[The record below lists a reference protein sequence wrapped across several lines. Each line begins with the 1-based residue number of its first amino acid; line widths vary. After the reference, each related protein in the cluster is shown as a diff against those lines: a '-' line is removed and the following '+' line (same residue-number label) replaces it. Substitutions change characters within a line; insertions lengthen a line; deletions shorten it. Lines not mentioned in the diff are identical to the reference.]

1 MRFKVFFILFY
12 LFPQLISAQEQIKV
26 RLFTG
31 YELKS
36 LVITP
41 ITGTYYLVCNN
52 DTVKQ
57 INKLEI
63 VNIYTNEDSLI
74 SKQWLTYLCSSDTM
88 ELIPVSK
95 FSYLRIKSIDPDI
108 KVRYYDGTFYLWIDS
123 ISHNIIVVNKT
134 NLETYIAGVVESEIG
149 SNSNLPLEY
158 LKAQAVISRTYAIK
172 NIGAYAELGYDL
184 CDNVNCQAYYGKSIK
199 NRKVIKAVNATK
211 GLVIVD
217 SSLNVINSF
226 FHSNSGGETAPSYL
240 VWNDTLDYLAAVT
253 DSFCLTGRNYRW
265 NFKIKKTI
273 WLDYLKQKGIILPAE
288 YNFSMK
294 MPHRIKY
301 WEFKNGLAV
310 KVTDIRKDWGLK
322 SAFFDV
328 YDDGTTLSFFGRGFG
343 HGVGLSQEGALNMA
357 KKGFNFREIL
367 SFYYNNI
374 RIVPYHDVMKRVN
387 SKE

>member
-1 MRFKVFFILFY
+1 MRFQVFFILFY
-12 LFPQLISAQEQIKV
+12 LFTQLTAAQVQIKV

-41 ITGTYYLVCNN
+41 IVGSYYLVCHN
-52 DTVKQ
+52 DTVKS

-63 VNIYTNEDSLI
+63 INIYTNADSLI
-74 SKQWLTYLCSSDTM
+74 GKQWLTYLCASDTIK
-88 ELIPVSK
+88 LIPASK

-108 KVRYYDGTFYLWIDS
+108 KVRYYDGSFHLWIDA
-123 ISHNIIVVNKT
+123 ISHNIVVVNQT

-172 NIGAYAELGYDL
+172 NIGTYSEQGFDL
-184 CDNVNCQAYYGKSIK
+184 CDNVNCQAYYGKAIK
-199 NRKVIKAVNATK
+199 NRKAIQAVNATK

-217 SSLNVINSF
+217 TSLNLINSF

-240 VWNDTLDYLAAVT
+240 VWSDTLDYLVAVT
-253 DSFCLTGRNYRW
+253 DSFCMTGKNYRW
-265 NFKIKKTI
+265 RFQIKKTI
-273 WLDYLKQKGIILPAE
+273 WLDYLKQKGIVLPAS

-328 YDDGTTLSFFGRGFG
+328 YDDGTTLLFFGRGFG

-357 KKGFNFREIL
+357 RKGFNFREIL

-374 RIVPYHDVMKRVN
+374 RIVPYSDILQHSGSNK
-387 SKE
+387 